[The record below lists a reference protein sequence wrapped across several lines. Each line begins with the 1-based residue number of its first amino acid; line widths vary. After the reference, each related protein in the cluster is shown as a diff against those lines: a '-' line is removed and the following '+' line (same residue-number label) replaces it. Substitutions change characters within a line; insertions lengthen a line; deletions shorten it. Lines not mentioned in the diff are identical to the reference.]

1 MKNSFLYSLI
11 LFFLIFYS
19 NVVAQ
24 ELEINSSKVQYDNIN
39 KTTIFEGSV
48 NFTDKMGNKL
58 FAEYAEYNKV
68 DDKIKTNGNT
78 KIVTT
83 NGYVFVGSEV
93 VFDNKKNL
101 IYSNNKT
108 NIVDK
113 DGNNIF
119 VEMFNYS
126 TLTNIFF
133 SKGNITIKDKNN
145 NNYNFSEIYIDENKK
160 KIIGSDIRAFLN
172 QPGMTSNADNDPRF
186 FANTMSLSEKTNT
199 FEKGIFTYCKLKQN
213 EKCPPWVLQSKKI
226 KHDLAKKTIYY
237 DNVVLKV
244 YDFPIF
250 FSPKFSHPDPTV
262 KRRSGLLAPSL
273 TNSSTLGSGFATP
286 YFFNVAIDKDLT
298 LTPKFYLKENPL
310 LLAEYR
316 QDFLNSFLI
325 VDTSYTQGYKKKNK
339 KKSDGGRA
347 HFFSNF
353 NMSFVDEQEK
363 KSSLEINVEKVSN
376 DTFFKVYDVDS
387 TLVDKNK
394 TVLENKLDFIYQNK
408 DFYFGAMPSFYEDTN
423 KLGHKRNEY
432 LLPLTL
438 EKNILSH
445 EKYGFLDL
453 GSNLRIRNYETN
465 KQTNLFVNDFN
476 WTSKKWLSST
486 GIENYFEGLFK
497 TVNYDAENTDNYK
510 NNKTNSEAHSALG
523 YFAKLGLYKEDIIN
537 KNFYTLTPKFLLRYA
552 PGHMRKIE
560 GGKLNYGNLFNLNK
574 INELD
579 VVEPGLSTSVG
590 FEYKKNKLNALNN
603 IDEEVLSFSAGQVIS
618 AKENFDVPS
627 STSLDQHFSD
637 IVGESKYK
645 INNNINLNYNFSI
658 DQGYKNFNYN
668 EIEAEFSNDRAKFN
682 MSYLQ
687 EKNHIGYQ
695 EYVQSSVDFKY
706 NDSTEFSFGTKRNL
720 LTSSAEFYNMSYNYI
735 NDCLKAGIAYRREF
749 YNDRDVEPT
758 NTLMFTISIVPFAE
772 INSPSLSR

>member
-1 MKNSFLYSLI
+1 
-11 LFFLIFYS
+11 
-19 NVVAQ
+19 
-24 ELEINSSKVQYDNIN
+24 
-39 KTTIFEGSV
+39 
-48 NFTDKMGNKL
+48 
-58 FAEYAEYNKV
+58 
-68 DDKIKTNGNT
+68 
-78 KIVTT
+78 
-83 NGYVFVGSEV
+83 
-93 VFDNKKNL
+93 
-101 IYSNNKT
+101 
-108 NIVDK
+108 
-113 DGNNIF
+113 
-119 VEMFNYS
+119 
-126 TLTNIFF
+126 
-133 SKGNITIKDKNN
+133 
-145 NNYNFSEIYIDENKK
+145 
-160 KIIGSDIRAFLN
+160 
-172 QPGMTSNADNDPRF
+172 
-186 FANTMSLSEKTNT
+186 
-199 FEKGIFTYCKLKQN
+199 
-213 EKCPPWVLQSKKI
+213 
-226 KHDLAKKTIYY
+226 
-237 DNVVLKV
+237 
-244 YDFPIF
+244 
-250 FSPKFSHPDPTV
+250 
-262 KRRSGLLAPSL
+262 
-273 TNSSTLGSGFATP
+273 
-286 YFFNVAIDKDLT
+286 
-298 LTPKFYLKENPL
+298 
-310 LLAEYR
+310 
-316 QDFLNSFLI
+316 
-325 VDTSYTQGYKKKNK
+325 
-339 KKSDGGRA
+339 
-347 HFFSNF
+347 
-353 NMSFVDEQEK
+353 
-363 KSSLEINVEKVSN
+363 
-376 DTFFKVYDVDS
+376 
-387 TLVDKNK
+387 
-394 TVLENKLDFIYQNK
+394 
-408 DFYFGAMPSFYEDTN
+408 MPSFYEDTN

-590 FEYKKNKLNALNN
+590 FEYKKN
-603 IDEEVLSFSAGQVIS
+603 
-618 AKENFDVPS
+618 FDVPS

-668 EIEAEFSNDRAKFN
+668 EIEAEFSNDRAKFT